1 MNIGIICGSELNE
14 LTKNSEKISIETKY
28 GDVIVKNKKLN
39 NNEIFFINRHGENNN
54 IPPHKINYRGNILA
68 LKSCNIKNI
77 ISIFT
82 VGSMKK
88 NIKKGD
94 LLIPD
99 DFIDFTKS
107 RIQTYYENERVHI
120 DMSYPFCHSLRKLLI
135 ESCKIS
141 NNIKIHNKGIYFTT
155 EGPRLETASEIKFF
169 SNYAD
174 IIGMTLAQEI
184 TLAREQGLCYA
195 SLCIICNMAAG
206 LQKNLNTDEISKIFI
221 ERNPILFKI
230 IKNLIENIENKET
243 CECNII

>member
-1 MNIGIICGSELNE
+1 MNIGIICGSELND
-14 LTKNSEKISIETKY
+14 LTKDSEKISVETKY
-28 GDVIVKNKKLN
+28 GDVIIKNKKLN
-39 NNEIFFINRHGENNN
+39 NNEFFFINRHGENNN
-54 IPPHKINYRGNILA
+54 IPPQNINYRGNILA

-107 RIQTYYENERVHI
+107 RILTYYENDRVHI

-141 NNIKIHNKGIYFTT
+141 GNIKIHDKGIYFTT
-155 EGPRLETASEIKFF
+155 EGPRLETISEIKFF

-174 IIGMTLAQEI
+174 IVGMTLVPEI

-206 LQKNLNTDEISKIFI
+206 LQKNLKTDEISKIFI
-221 ERNPILFKI
+221 KRKPILFKI
-230 IKNLIENIENKET
+230 VKNLIENIENKEM
-243 CECNII
+243 CECNIK